1 MKKLAAGILFFL
13 FLISC
18 QDVERTKKPDNLIP
32 KEKMV
37 EVLTEL
43 SLLHGA
49 RSYNKNMLEE
59 KGIAP
64 YPYLMEKYGIDSTTL
79 VQSNN
84 YYAEN
89 FKEYGDIYEKVKQR
103 LEILLKKYDSIK
115 EVEERKRDSLRT
127 LERDSLELPDS
138 LKIKDS
144 LVQDSLQRKLP
155 GPISRKINT
164 FRIKDSVV
172 QEGIR

>member
-1 MKKLAAGILFFL
+1 MKKLCFSILFFL
-13 FLISC
+13 VLISC
-18 QDVERTKKPDNLIP
+18 QDLGHMEKPENLIP

-49 RSYNKNMLEE
+49 RSYNKNMLED

-64 YPYLMEKYGIDSTTL
+64 YPYLMQKYGIDSTTL

-84 YYAEN
+84 YYSEN
-89 FKEYGDIYEKVKQR
+89 YKEYGVIYEKVKQR

-115 EVEERKRDSLRT
+115 EIEERKRDSFCG
-127 LERDSLELPDS
+127 
-138 LKIKDS
+138 
-144 LVQDSLQRKLP
+144 LVFVCVFCD
-155 GPISRKINT
+155 G
-164 FRIKDSVV
+164 
-172 QEGIR
+172 